1 MKGRVLS
8 VDPGEKRIGLAI
20 SDSSGVI
27 ANPLTVIQHVSRA
40 VDAAAI
46 AQIASENDA
55 CLIVIGQVVEMDGSI
70 GPQGR
75 KAQRMLEALRQQ
87 TDLPLEL
94 WDEGGSTQAARSA
107 RIGMGVK
114 RSQRS
119 GHLDD
124 LAATYLLQDFLD
136 NHPSS

>member
-1 MKGRVLS
+1 MKGRVLA

-20 SDSSGVI
+20 SDSSSVI
-27 ANPLTVIQHVSRA
+27 ANPLTAIQHVSRA

-55 CLIVIGQVVEMDGSI
+55 SLIVIGQVVEMDGSI

-75 KAQRMLEALRQQ
+75 KAQRMLEALREQ
-87 TDLPLEL
+87 TDLPLAL

-107 RIGMGVK
+107 RIAMGVK
-114 RSQRS
+114 RSRRS

-136 NHPSS
+136 NHPSN

>member
-1 MKGRVLS
+1 MKGRVLA

-20 SDSSGVI
+20 SDSDGVI

-46 AQIASENDA
+46 AQIARENDA
-55 CLIVIGQVVEMDGSI
+55 CMIVIGQVVETDGSI

-75 KAQRMLEALRQQ
+75 KAQRMLEALREQ
-87 TDLPLEL
+87 TDLPLAL

-107 RIGMGVK
+107 RIAMGVK
-114 RSQRS
+114 RSRRS

-124 LAATYLLQDFLD
+124 LAAAYLLQDFLD
-136 NHPSS
+136 NHPSN